1 VEYRTERSEGGYAAK
16 ARHGSRGANY
26 DSAAR
31 QTDKVGGAPRSGSS
45 TECVRAPFRART
57 QIYAVAVEVDE
68 ELEFSPT
75 CAACLVQLVPVEFGR
90 HVAWECPGCRL
101 VRIG

>member
-1 VEYRTERSEGGYAAK
+1 M
-16 ARHGSRGANY
+16 
-26 DSAAR
+26 D
-31 QTDKVGGAPRSGSS
+31 
-45 TECVRAPFRART
+45 
-57 QIYAVAVEVDE
+57 VDE
-68 ELEFSPT
+68 ELDLSPT